1 MMVFM
6 LLGQR
11 CFGRVTLVRPL
22 VLSLTLAG
30 AALAAPV
37 IARAESAPMTT
48 SGYPLAPGDVLHIEF
63 LAQPD
68 YGRDLL
74 IEVDGKAD
82 LPLIGPVRVAGRTIA
97 ELRAEVPVLL
107 SGAVIRERAG
117 NAEHL
122 IQVRPEE
129 VSLSVAKYRPVYV
142 DGAVRDP
149 GEIDFEVGMTL
160 RQALAKARGIGI
172 PTTRSAT
179 LDAVS
184 EAALLSQLGLL
195 VADKAVTEALL
206 AGADSIDA
214 TPLMKLPLDPGRR
227 DVLITRANAR
237 LAAESKV
244 RVVGQRG
251 GALKLQSVEDG
262 IVDALRQKESLIRIA
277 LNEEDNVKRIEGL
290 ARRGAASEDALTAS
304 KRAWLQ
310 ALDRVDA
317 AQSDAVAAQER
328 RRELEQK
335 SAELT
340 LREQSD
346 LLVKLNAQDSDELAL
361 RDKLAYLLGP
371 DAGGTAA
378 VPGLV
383 IYRQGAALDA
393 LYDTPLMPAD
403 VIAVQRGEM
412 Q

>member
-1 MMVFM
+1 MTIFM
-6 LLGQR
+6 LFGQG
-11 CFGRVTLVRPL
+11 CFGRVSVLRAL
-22 VLSLTLAG
+22 VLAL
-30 AALAAPV
+30 ALAAGTFTGPAMV
-37 IARAESAPMTT
+37 WAENAPMTT

-68 YGRDLL
+68 YSRDLL

-82 LPLIGPVRVAGRTIA
+82 LPLIGSIRVAGRTIA

-107 SGAVIRERAG
+107 SGAVIRERVG

-149 GEIDFEVGMTL
+149 GEIDFEVGMTV

-172 PTTRSAT
+172 PTTRAAT

-184 EAALLSQLGLL
+184 EAALLNRLGVL

-206 AGADSIDA
+206 AGAESIDA
-214 TPLMKLPLDPGRR
+214 TPLMQLPLDPGRR

-237 LAAESKV
+237 LAAESEV

-262 IVDALRQKESLIRIA
+262 IVDALRQKESLIRVA
-277 LNEEDNVKRIEGL
+277 LTEEDNVKRIEGL

-310 ALDRVDA
+310 AMDRVDA
-317 AQSDAVAAQER
+317 AQSDAVSAQER

-335 SAELT
+335 SAEQS
-340 LREQSD
+340 LREHSD
-346 LLVKLNAQDSDELAL
+346 LLVKLNAQDSDEIEL

>member
-1 MMVFM
+1 
-6 LLGQR
+6 
-11 CFGRVTLVRPL
+11 
-22 VLSLTLAG
+22 
-30 AALAAPV
+30 
-37 IARAESAPMTT
+37 MTT